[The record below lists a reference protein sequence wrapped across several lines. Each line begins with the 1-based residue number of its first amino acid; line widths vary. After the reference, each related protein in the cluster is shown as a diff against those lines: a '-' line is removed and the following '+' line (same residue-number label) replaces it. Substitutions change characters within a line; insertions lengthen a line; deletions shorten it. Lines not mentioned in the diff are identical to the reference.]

1 MLESFFT
8 DVLNMSLETA
18 MVSEIKTKKVNLIKP
33 FNQSIT
39 NSELKITITFMTR
52 EIDSMSLIR
61 PSWKFL
67 VAAPI
72 YDYNS
77 IFMQEKKEKKHVL

>member
-1 MLESFFT
+1 
-8 DVLNMSLETA
+8 MSLETA

-61 PSWKFL
+61 PS
-67 VAAPI
+67 
-72 YDYNS
+72 
-77 IFMQEKKEKKHVL
+77 